1 MATPRKVAAIKRK
14 LRSEQEL
21 EAILRRIS
29 RLQKAKGP
37 EPFKKSSAA

>member
-1 MATPRKVAAIKRK
+1 MATARKVAAITRK
-14 LRSEQEL
+14 SEQEL

-37 EPFKKSSAA
+37 EPIKKSSAA

>member
-14 LRSEQEL
+14 PTSEL

-37 EPFKKSSAA
+37 EPIKKSSAA